1 MGMPSG
7 MELIIIVAILLL
19 LFGGKKIPELA
30 KGLGKGIKDFKGA
43 IKEDEQEATMT
54 TNEKKLEDEKKAAQT
69 TDSQATDTQ
78 TTQAN
83 STESTTETNTK
94 QA

>member
-7 MELIIIVAILLL
+7 TELLIILGIVVL

-30 KGLGKGIKDFKGA
+30 KGLGQGIKNFKKSVKDDDSEEVA
-43 IKEDEQEATMT
+43 
-54 TNEKKLEDEKKAAQT
+54 T
-69 TDSQATDTQ
+69 TDTPKKVDATPSET
-78 TTQAN
+78 A
-83 STESTTETNTK
+83 TEAPAETTK